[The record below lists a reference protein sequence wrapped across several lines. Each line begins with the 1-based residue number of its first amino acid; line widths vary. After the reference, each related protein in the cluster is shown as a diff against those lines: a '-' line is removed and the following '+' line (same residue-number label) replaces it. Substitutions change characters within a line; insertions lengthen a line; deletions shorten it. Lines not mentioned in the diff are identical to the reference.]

1 VSGRGGALLAAAVLL
16 VAINLRGPVV
26 AVSPVVGEVQADLG
40 MDAATAGLLTSLP
53 VLCFA
58 VVSPA
63 ASWLLGRLGVERGV
77 TVGLLVIAAGILAR
91 SAGGAALALAG
102 TVLIGAGI
110 TVGNVAVP
118 VVIGRDFPRRSG
130 AMLGAYVGVMN
141 TGSMLTLSLTV
152 PIADLTGWRVALAAW
167 VGLVVVGLGAWWL
180 AARRRPGTVPGEG
193 DAAGASGPDAPAVDT
208 ADWWRR
214 PVVWALTAAF
224 AGQAFAY
231 YGLTAWLPEVLADLR
246 GQGPTAAGASS
257 SLFQVAAVAGA
268 LLVPLVR
275 ARADSLRVAF
285 LLVAATWLTLPL
297 GLLLVPAGW
306 PAWCLLGGA
315 AQGGGFTVIFSA
327 VLARARDLTENRRM
341 SALVQGGGYAVAA
354 TGPSV
359 VGALH
364 DATTGWTVPLL
375 AVLASLGVLTATGA
389 VATRHIRGASAG
401 SPASAG
407 A

>member
-1 VSGRGGALLAAAVLL
+1 
-16 VAINLRGPVV
+16 
-26 AVSPVVGEVQADLG
+26 
-40 MDAATAGLLTSLP
+40 
-53 VLCFA
+53 
-58 VVSPA
+58 
-63 ASWLLGRLGVERGV
+63 
-77 TVGLLVIAAGILAR
+77 
-91 SAGGAALALAG
+91 
-102 TVLIGAGI
+102 
-110 TVGNVAVP
+110 
-118 VVIGRDFPRRSG
+118 
-130 AMLGAYVGVMN
+130 
-141 TGSMLTLSLTV
+141 
-152 PIADLTGWRVALAAW
+152 
-167 VGLVVVGLGAWWL
+167 
-180 AARRRPGTVPGEG
+180 
-193 DAAGASGPDAPAVDT
+193 
-208 ADWWRR
+208 
-214 PVVWALTAAF
+214 
-224 AGQAFAY
+224 
-231 YGLTAWLPEVLADLR
+231 
-246 GQGPTAAGASS
+246 
-257 SLFQVAAVAGA
+257 
-268 LLVPLVR
+268 VR